1 MTSADWPASQGEV
14 PDDVDS
20 LKETIV
26 SLTARL
32 NEANEERAQAAE
44 YGLVVLEEKQALQ
57 LQQEELNSLYEST
70 KRELEA
76 STLYMTQMQSDYEK
90 RIHEVEAQRQQ
101 LLDEIEAREQELMN
115 QVKKLDEECRQHKR
129 KLKQATSDQEHS
141 NKAYTTLASELD
153 RYKKE
158 CNELKEENRRIRQDH
173 TEASR
178 EKDRLRLEMEQVQKE
193 MNNLSKY
200 KKEYVTLLE
209 SNRSLEE
216 EMGLL
221 NDHYK
226 SILEEKEG
234 LEDQTRETI
243 QALNE
248 EREAKDLLERKLKD
262 ASLRPQ
268 SPSWEEETE
277 SRTEGGPLTNG
288 RCSPTFQ
295 STPSKPPVPSL
306 LNDLHDSIMEQ
317 LDLEALKRKT
327 KKAEELVG
335 VLQKEKQSLEARLA
349 EQEAE
354 VGRLKEIAKATSSER
369 DKELKALTEA
379 AAIRDEL
386 LDQLKGKL
394 SAVSTE
400 KAKREI
406 DLEELREE
414 LNRLRKYTSAE
425 VEKTQ
430 SECTQEQNK
439 NVELRARTTALEQQL
454 GEAAGT
460 AQKLEGALYAT
471 HSELAAMTEDMR
483 SMQKAI
489 VTLCSDSRLSG
500 RSLTSRDMTPS
511 SPEPGTAE
519 EGEDPQRVGSGG
531 SGVGGAPRFLPL
543 ELKQSKVTVQVHS
556 ESHTLMALVQLH
568 DQLRS
573 LRLPLEQF
581 TRIMLERSLAHS
593 AKHGTEVTQSVPV
606 GGGGGGGGR
615 SPAEVEAI
623 IGKWKAKVAHKTEEV
638 SNLRAIMKAR
648 QTTSDVALSTLKSK
662 LEGQERTY
670 QTELARLKFQI
681 KSLKKERDEGS
692 SLKAMYAQRCE
703 DYIDEMGR
711 LKKEIHGLQME
722 NEELLVSLKKTIQKK
737 LDLSTQ
743 LEEYQIERE
752 RALHIP
758 KLLLASRV

>member
-1 MTSADWPASQGEV
+1 MSSVDAVGDRLS
-14 PDDVDS
+14 DNVDS
-20 LKETIV
+20 LKDTIE
-26 SLTARL
+26 SLTAKL

-76 STLYMTQMQSDYEK
+76 STLYMTQMQSDYER

-101 LLDEIEAREQELMN
+101 LLDEIEVREQELMN
-115 QVKKLDEECRQHKR
+115 QVKKIDEECRQQKR
-129 KLKQATSDQEHS
+129 KLKQATSEVEQS
-141 NKAYTTLASELD
+141 SKAYTTLSAELE

-158 CNELKEENRRIRQDH
+158 CNELKEDNRRIRQDH
-173 TEASR
+173 TEAMK
-178 EKDRLRLEMEQVQKE
+178 EKDRLRSEVEQLQKE
-193 MNNLSKY
+193 VNKLNKY
-200 KKEYVTLLE
+200 QSEYIALLE
-209 SNRSLEE
+209 SNRSLEKE
-216 EMGLL
+216 VGIL
-221 NDHYK
+221 NDHCK

-268 SPSWEEETE
+268 SPSWAEEAQVITE
-277 SRTEGGPLTNG
+277 ALPNG
-288 RCSPTFQ
+288 RSSPTSPTFR
-295 STPSKPPVPSL
+295 STPSKPLVPNL

-317 LDLEALKRKT
+317 LDTDALKRKM

-335 VLQKEKQSLEARLA
+335 VLQKEKQSLEERLMAIAA
-349 EQEAE
+349 EHEAE
-354 VGRLKEIAKATSSER
+354 VSRLKESAKVTSTDQS
-369 DKELKALTEA
+369 KEVKALKEA

-386 LDQLKGKL
+386 LEQLKGKL
-394 SAVSTE
+394 SMSSTE
-400 KAKREI
+400 KAKLEI
-406 DLEELREE
+406 DLEELKEE
-414 LNRLRKYTSAE
+414 LNRTKKYNKAE
-425 VEKTQ
+425 LEKLQ
-430 SECTQEQNK
+430 SECTQEQNR
-439 NVELRARTTALEQQL
+439 NVEMKAKVSTLEQQL
-454 GEAAGT
+454 TESGVT
-460 AQKLEGALYAT
+460 TQKLEGALHAT
-471 HSELAAMTEDMR
+471 HCELATMTEDMK

-489 VTLCSDSRLSG
+489 VTLCSDSRLGG

-511 SPEPGTAE
+511 SPEPGV
-519 EGEDPQRVGSGG
+519 EGEGEESQKVSTLNSGG
-531 SGVGGAPRFLPL
+531 GASRFIPL
-543 ELKQSKVTVQVHS
+543 ELKQPKVTIQVHS

-593 AKHGTEVTQSVPV
+593 AKHSTDVTSSVPS
-606 GGGGGGGGR
+606 GGSSNLR
-615 SPAEVEAI
+615 SPAEVESI
-623 IGKWKAKVAHKTEEV
+623 IAKWKAKVAHKTEEV

-648 QTTSDVALSTLKSK
+648 QTTSDVAISTLKSK

-670 QTELARLKFQI
+670 QTEMARLKFQI
-681 KSLKKERDEGS
+681 KALKKERDEGN
-692 SLKAMYAQRCE
+692 SLKSMYAQRCE

-711 LKKEIHGLQME
+711 LKKEILGLQME

-752 RALHIP
+752 RMHHIP
-758 KLLLASRV
+758 KLLVASRV